1 MSSNLSIYD
10 EVAVDLI
17 KTDIFKR
24 NYEDLLKLQHLGTRS
39 TTSLDLDQIQFLLR
53 SASVF
58 CFSDEFKQLAYKIA
72 AILSE
77 RYSKKYGELTNIVQY
92 IMICSGQIPVIKK
105 IVDDGNVDYF
115 SFYHES
121 DIPFNPFLFKD
132 IIIKQANNMLPM
144 EEDTNKMY
152 FTDFQSKSFNDLM
165 DGESISLSAPTSA
178 GKSFL
183 LVAYLAK
190 KIKEDD
196 KLNVV
201 YIVPTKALI
210 SQVLKDIKLE
220 LKKFDITDILISS
233 SPKSYSEE
241 NSYGKKIF
249 VLTQERFHNLLF
261 DVDFNDPLHILIIDE
276 AHKVSDLSRGIILE
290 EVIEEAIKR
299 YPNLQKIFLSPF
311 SKNPEKFAEMFR
323 LKDLK
328 SEKTK
333 LSPVSQN
340 ILKLDIESN
349 NYSLCLSTAEF
360 DKDIF
365 VATDEILEN
374 ESEKFSGID
383 DWQLLWATKK
393 FGGDFNIIY
402 CNSRKK
408 CVDYAVFF
416 SSLLPPHTNDN
427 INEVISFLK
436 EYVHKDYFLIKC
448 LEKGVAYHYGG
459 MPNQIR
465 SLVEDL
471 FKNKDVSYIFCTST
485 LLEGVNLPAQNIF
498 IFKPKQGKPSMNRLN
513 FWNLAGRAGRLLKD
527 YYGNIFCINIA
538 EWKGYKPDPKDVEHE
553 IESILENVIIEK
565 DKEIMEYLK
574 GLYFNLKGKD
584 KPIEQAVTKFVIQSM
599 KIGETDFVEDLLKR
613 NSKFKIDKLKA
624 IKEEIHKMAE
634 KIEIPVN
641 VIQKNSS
648 INPQKQQKLLKFFR
662 ENHPVV
668 PLHPTDTNSFNNLK
682 SIYKF
687 INTFFLEKN
696 DNTHEY
702 LTPLTF
708 NWLNDKSISE
718 LIKFKLHTAN
728 NLTEKMINKHIDDLF
743 SDINDKI
750 GYEYQKYLKCYIDI
764 LRHYYDESGYD
775 SSIICENL
783 PMYIEFGTYK
793 TNVLI
798 LQSIGLSRSTAI
810 AINPLV
816 RGTFS
821 DEMDCLKW
829 IKMNMVLIRNNIS
842 RVLFKEVE
850 KNI

>member
-1 MSSNLSIYD
+1 M
-10 EVAVDLI
+10 
-17 KTDIFKR
+17 
-24 NYEDLLKLQHLGTRS
+24 
-39 TTSLDLDQIQFLLR
+39 
-53 SASVF
+53 
-58 CFSDEFKQLAYKIA
+58 
-72 AILSE
+72 
-77 RYSKKYGELTNIVQY
+77 
-92 IMICSGQIPVIKK
+92 
-105 IVDDGNVDYF
+105 
-115 SFYHES
+115 
-121 DIPFNPFLFKD
+121 
-132 IIIKQANNMLPM
+132 
-144 EEDTNKMY
+144 
-152 FTDFQSKSFNDLM
+152 
-165 DGESISLSAPTSA
+165 
-178 GKSFL
+178 
-183 LVAYLAK
+183 
-190 KIKEDD
+190 
-196 KLNVV
+196 
-201 YIVPTKALI
+201 
-210 SQVLKDIKLE
+210 VLLE

-241 NSYGKKIF
+241 KSYGKKIF

-261 DVDFNDPLHILIIDE
+261 DVDFDEPLHILIIDE

-311 SKNPEKFAEMFR
+311 SKNPEKFAKMFR

-340 ILKLDIESN
+340 LLKLDIESN
-349 NYSLCLSTAEF
+349 NYRLCLSTVEF
-360 DKDIF
+360 DNDIF
-365 VATDEILEN
+365 VAEGELLGN
-374 ESEKFSGID
+374 ELEKFNSIE
-383 DWQLLWATKK
+383 DWQLLCATKK

-402 CNSRKK
+402 CNSRAK

-448 LEKGVAYHYGG
+448 LEKGVAYHYGR

-471 FKNKDVSYIFCTST
+471 FKNKDVRYIFCTST

-538 EWKGYKPDPKDVEHE
+538 EWNGYKPNPKDVEHE
-553 IESILENVIIEK
+553 IESILENVMIKK
-565 DKEIMEYLK
+565 DKEIMGYLK

-599 KIGETDFVEDLLKR
+599 KKGETDFVEDLLKR
-613 NSKFKIDKLKA
+613 NPKFKIDKLKA

-648 INPQKQQKLLKFFR
+648 INPQKQQKLLELFR

-682 SIYKF
+682 LVYKF
-687 INTFFLEKN
+687 INTFFLEKK

-708 NWLNDKSISE
+708 NWLNDKSMSE

-728 NLTEKMINKHIDDLF
+728 NLTEKMINKDIDDLF

-764 LRHYYDESGYD
+764 LFYYYDESGYD
-775 SSIICENL
+775 SSTICENL

-842 RVLFKEVE
+842 SVLFKEVE
-850 KNI
+850 KII